1 MSTIATSPG
10 INDLDIAPIGR
21 LLCCGMFDH
30 TVKLGGYVNKI
41 NFGSGGRVS
50 NQLTRISLREYRG
63 PRETDREM

>member
-30 TVKLGGYVNKI
+30 TVKLEAMLIK
-41 NFGSGGRVS
+41 
-50 NQLTRISLREYRG
+50 LTLDQGAESA
-63 PRETDREM
+63 TN